1 MTYVSLHDLNSRQRY
16 WLITGSVGPRPIGL
30 VTSINPGGQCNA
42 APFSAFN
49 YLSEEPALLAIG
61 IDLYGDESHRPGERK
76 DTLSNIVVSGEFVIN
91 MVDEPMLERAVR
103 CGTDHPSHVSEIN
116 EVGFTLAPSTV
127 IAVPRIEEAPIAWEC
142 RLFKIL
148 ECAES
153 RSIVLGEIV
162 GMHFRDEILDEKA
175 MRVRVDRYNPVG
187 RLGGPTYCRTT
198 DRFVV
203 PVPSYDGRGKA
214 RV

>member
-1 MTYVSLHDLNSRQRY
+1 MTYVSLRNLTSRQRY

-30 VTSINPGGQCNA
+30 VTTVNSERQCNA

-76 DTLSNIVVSGEFVIN
+76 DTLANIAESGEFVIN
-91 MVDEPMLERAVR
+91 MVDEPILERAVR
-103 CGTDHPSHVSEIN
+103 CGTDHPSHVSEIDA
-116 EVGFTLAPSTV
+116 VGLTPVASTV
-127 IAVPRIEEAPIAWEC
+127 VAVPRIDEAPIAWEC
-142 RLFKIL
+142 KLFKIL
-148 ECAES
+148 QYAES

-162 GMHFRDEILDEKA
+162 GMHFRDELLDEEA
-175 MRVRVDRYNPVG
+175 MRVRVDRYAPVG
-187 RLGGPTYCRTT
+187 RLGGPTYCRTA
-198 DRFVV
+198 DRLVV

>member
-1 MTYVSLHDLNSRQRY
+1 MTYVSLRDLNSRQRY

-30 VTSINPGGQCNA
+30 VTSVNALGQCNA

-76 DTLSNIVVSGEFVIN
+76 DTLSNIVSSGEFVIN
-91 MVDEPMLERAVR
+91 MVDEPILDRAVR
-103 CGTDHPSHVSEIN
+103 CGTDHPSHISEIN
-116 EVGFTLAPSTV
+116 EVGLTLAPSTTV
-127 IAVPRIEEAPIAWEC
+127 AVPRIEEAPIAWEC
-142 RLFKIL
+142 KLFKLL
-148 ECAES
+148 EYAES
-153 RSIVLGEIV
+153 RTIVLGEIV
-162 GMHFRDEILDEKA
+162 GMHFRDEILDKDA
-175 MRVRVDRYNPVG
+175 MRVRVDLYKPVG

-198 DRFVV
+198 DRVIV
-203 PVPSYDGRGKA
+203 PVPSYGGKGKP